1 MRDGYKFSHWGVPT
15 QEKKDGMVYVEGIKT
30 WITDFAQNP
39 YAIEWLRFEADSPMH
54 ELVQKMPHVA
64 YEVENLNE
72 ALADQKVIVPPFPVG
87 ENLTCA
93 FIDGGG
99 FSVELME
106 FKK

>member
-1 MRDGYKFSHWGVPT
+1 MKDGYKFSHWGVPT
-15 QEKKDGMVYVEGIKT
+15 QEKKDGMAYVEGIKT
-30 WITDFAQNP
+30 WITDFAASP
-39 YAIEWLRFEADSPMH
+39 YAIEWLKFEPGSCMP
-54 ELVQKMPHVA
+54 ELVQTMPHAAFV
-64 YEVENLNE
+64 VES
-72 ALADQKVIVPPFPVG
+72 LADALNGEKVIVEPFPVG

>member
-1 MRDGYKFSHWGVPT
+1 
-15 QEKKDGMVYVEGIKT
+15 
-30 WITDFAQNP
+30 
-39 YAIEWLRFEADSPMH
+39 MH